1 MKPPMIFEIK
11 GNSLDDGPGIRSVVF
26 FKGCPL
32 NCIWCHNPE
41 SKHAYAELT
50 FNSKE
55 CIGCGICRS
64 VCPTGAAG
72 RDRTLCTGC
81 FECTKVCPTKALS
94 KVGEAVDS
102 EEKFNQLVEKLLRD
116 KPFYDVSGGG
126 VTLSGGEPTLHT
138 EWVGRLARTLKENG
152 VRVLVETCGY
162 FDFDKVQE
170 YLLPYVKDI
179 FVDIKI
185 YDRELHRRYCGVDND
200 LILSNIRK
208 LQATKETFGYSLLPR
223 VPLVPN
229 ITDTKENLSAIADF
243 MADCGI
249 TKTDLLPYNPTWYFK
264 NQKLGI
270 ETAPEIRSLNSFQSV
285 EHINNCKSIFRDKNI
300 EC

>member
-64 VCPTGAAG
+64 VCPTGSAR

-138 EWVGRLARTLKENG
+138 EWVGHLARTLKENG

-208 LQATKETFGYSLLPR
+208 LQAAKENFGYSLLPR

-243 MADCGI
+243 MAECGI

-285 EHINNCKSIFRDKNI
+285 EHVNSCKSIFRDKNI

>member
-1 MKPPMIFEIK
+1 MKPPLIFEIK

-41 SKHAYAELT
+41 SKHAYEELT

-64 VCPTGAAG
+64 VCPTGSAG

-138 EWVGRLARTLKENG
+138 EWVGHLARTLKENG

-200 LILSNIRK
+200 LILDNIRK
-208 LQATKETFGYSLLPR
+208 LQAAKENFGYSLLPR

-243 MADCGI
+243 MAECGI

-285 EHINNCKSIFRDKNI
+285 EHINSCKSIFRDKNI